1 MEDLFSEVA
10 KKAEK
15 FLLVCRLCGDKETPG
30 DNSSNNETLRRFSS
44 ALTHKEKVRG
54 SETQVIQQYSL
65 HSSFVSCIE
74 ADSKC
79 HPC

>member
-15 FLLVCRLCGDKETPG
+15 FLLVCRLCRDKETPG

-44 ALTHKEKVRG
+44 ALTHKEKV
-54 SETQVIQQYSL
+54 
-65 HSSFVSCIE
+65 
-74 ADSKC
+74 
-79 HPC
+79 